1 MENLETSQLSEQS
14 FTDDNK
20 IRDYLLETA
29 KWGRFLAIVGYV
41 GIVLIVII
49 AIVMMIGFSALGSIS
64 DTDVPMWILGGVYL
78 IMALIYYFPVSYL
91 FRFSDRMKYGLQ
103 VNDKQAITTGFMNLK
118 SLYKFFG
125 IFTIVMLSLYAL
137 ILVIALPM
145 AIFFA
150 R

>member
-14 FTDDNK
+14 FTDDNE

-49 AIVMMIGFSALGSIS
+49 AIVMMTGFSALGSIS

-103 VNDKQAITTGFMNLK
+103 VKDKQAITTGFMNLK

-137 ILVIALPM
+137 LLVIALPM